1 MTQTKKLSALIVGS
15 GGREHTLANACIKS
29 PLVDQVVAAPG
40 NPGMEPDVECFPVA
54 ADDIEGLVSLAVEK
68 AVDFVIVGPEVPLT
82 LGLVD
87 RLNEKGILSYGP
99 KADGARMEGSKQY
112 TKELLLKNNIPTGAS
127 ASFTKSD
134 AAIEYLKTASFP
146 IVVKADGL
154 AAGKGVIIAEDYDIA
169 TKAVR
174 DMIDGAVFGD
184 SGKEVLI
191 EECLFGEETSIH
203 VIVSGKDYVILP
215 TSQDHKQAYE
225 GDKGPNTGGMGAYSP
240 ADLIDD
246 DQMKHI
252 EEAIVKP
259 SVDGIA
265 AEGIDFRG
273 TLFIGLMM
281 TKSGPKVLEFNTRFG
296 DPETQVLLTRLET
309 DPVEIMLAAAKGE
322 LSSIDVKVKDDY
334 AITVVL
340 ASKGYPGRYPK
351 GEVITFPASYGE
363 NEIIFHAGTK
373 RSAEGEVVT
382 NGGRVLGVTALG
394 ASLEEAAEKAYN
406 LCSQVD
412 FDSKYLR
419 QDIGAKE
426 LNRAKA

>member
-1 MTQTKKLSALIVGS
+1 MTQDKKLSALIVGS
-15 GGREHTLANACIKS
+15 GGREHTLAVSCVNS
-29 PLVDQVVAAPG
+29 PLVGRTIAAPG
-40 NPGMEPDVECFPVA
+40 NPGMEPEVECFPIA
-54 ADDIEGLVSLAVEK
+54 ADAIDAIVELAVKESIN
-68 AVDFVIVGPEVPLT
+68 FVIVGPEVPLT

-87 RLNEKGILSYGP
+87 RLQKKGILAYGP

-112 TKELLLKNNIPTGAS
+112 TKELLIKNNIPTGAS
-127 ASFTKSD
+127 ASFNKSD

-154 AAGKGVIIAEDYDIA
+154 AAGKGVIIAEEYDIA
-169 TKAVR
+169 VKAVR
-174 DMIDGAVFGD
+174 DMIDGGAFGE
-184 SGKEVLI
+184 SGKEILI

-215 TSQDHKQAYE
+215 TSQDHKQIFE

-246 DQMKHI
+246 EQMKFI
-252 EEAIVKP
+252 EETIVKP

-296 DPETQVLLTRLET
+296 DPETQVLITRLET
-309 DPVEIMLAAAKGE
+309 DPVEIMVAAAKGE
-322 LSSIDVKVKDDY
+322 LGSIDVKVKDDY

-340 ASKGYPGRYPK
+340 ASKGYPEKYPK
-351 GEVITFPASYGE
+351 GEIITFPTEYGE
-363 NEIIFHAGTK
+363 NEVIFHAGTK
-373 RSAEGEVVT
+373 RNAHGDVVT

-394 ASLEEAAEKAYN
+394 ANLQEAAEKAYG

-412 FDSKYLR
+412 FASKYLR

-426 LNRAKA
+426 LNRSKV